1 MEVLKIKTKLDSK
14 GTKDKIIEL
23 FYEKH
28 LRPTDIAQELNV
40 VKSYVTKIIQSDSRY
55 VQEKELRKN
64 NNKEKNKIV
73 KREYIQKKRAKEKQ
87 EYLAMLIQI
96 NKDNE
101 YLSNKKQLSDLQF
114 AKWNRQM
121 YEYCKNSSDLQLK
134 SGINVGYNV
143 PKRIRN
149 VVNASSI
156 RV

>member
-14 GTKDKIIEL
+14 GTKDKIVEL
-23 FYEKH
+23 FYEMH

-40 VKSYVTKIIQSDSRY
+40 VKSYVTKIIQNDSRY

-87 EYLAMLIQI
+87 EYQAMLIQI

>member
-1 MEVLKIKTKLDSK
+1 M
-14 GTKDKIIEL
+14 
-23 FYEKH
+23 
-28 LRPTDIAQELNV
+28 LRLNGFKLNV
-40 VKSYVTKIIQSDSRY
+40 AKSYVTKIIQNDSRY
-55 VQEKELRKN
+55 VQEKELRKK
-64 NNKEKNKIV
+64 NNKENNKIQ
-73 KREYIQKKRAKEKQ
+73 KREYIQRKRAKEKQ

-96 NKDNE
+96 NIDNK
-101 YLSNKKQLSDLQF
+101 YLSKKKQLSDLQF
-114 AKWNRQM
+114 VKWNRQM

>member
-1 MEVLKIKTKLDSK
+1 MLKIKTKLDSK
-14 GTKDKIIEL
+14 GTKDKIVEL
-23 FYEKH
+23 FYEMH

-40 VKSYVTKIIQSDSRY
+40 VKSYVTKIIQNDSRY

-114 AKWNRQM
+114 SKWNRQM

>member
-1 MEVLKIKTKLDSK
+1 MLKIKTKLDSK
-14 GTKDKIIEL
+14 GTKDKIVEL
-23 FYEKH
+23 FYEMH

-40 VKSYVTKIIQSDSRY
+40 VKSYVTKIIQNDSRY

-101 YLSNKKQLSDLQF
+101 YLSKKKQLSDLQF
-114 AKWNRQM
+114 AKWNRGM

>member
-1 MEVLKIKTKLDSK
+1 MLKIKTKLDNK

-23 FYEKH
+23 FYEMH

-40 VKSYVTKIIQSDSRY
+40 AKSYVTKIIQNDSRY
-55 VQEKELRKN
+55 VQEKELRKK
-64 NNKEKNKIV
+64 NNKENNKIQ
-73 KREYIQKKRAKEKQ
+73 KREYIQRKRAKEKQ

-96 NKDNE
+96 NIDNK
-101 YLSNKKQLSDLQF
+101 YLSKKKQLSDLQF
-114 AKWNRQM
+114 VKWNRQM

-134 SGINVGYNV
+134 SSINVGYNV
-143 PKRIRN
+143 PKIIRN

>member
-1 MEVLKIKTKLDSK
+1 
-14 GTKDKIIEL
+14 
-23 FYEKH
+23 
-28 LRPTDIAQELNV
+28 
-40 VKSYVTKIIQSDSRY
+40 
-55 VQEKELRKN
+55 
-64 NNKEKNKIV
+64 
-73 KREYIQKKRAKEKQ
+73 
-87 EYLAMLIQI
+87 MLIQI

>member
-1 MEVLKIKTKLDSK
+1 MLKIKTKLDSK
-14 GTKDKIIEL
+14 GTKDKIVEL
-23 FYEKH
+23 FYEMH

-40 VKSYVTKIIQSDSRY
+40 VKSYVTKIIQNDVRY
-55 VQEKELRKN
+55 VNEKELIKLKS
-64 NNKEKNKIV
+64 KEKNKIQ
-73 KREYIQKKRAKEKQ
+73 KRQYIQTKRAKEKQ
-87 EYLAMLIQI
+87 EYQAMLIQI

>member
-1 MEVLKIKTKLDSK
+1 MLKIKTKLDSK
-14 GTKDKIIEL
+14 GTKDKIVEL
-23 FYEKH
+23 FYEMH

-40 VKSYVTKIIQSDSRY
+40 VKSYVTKIIKNDARY
-55 VQEKELRKN
+55 VNEKDLRKN
-64 NNKEKNKIV
+64 NNKEKNKV
-73 KREYIQKKRAKEKQ
+73 LKREYIQKKRAKEKQ

-96 NKDNE
+96 NRDNE
-101 YLSNKKQLSDLQF
+101 YLSKKKQLSDLQF

-134 SGINVGYNV
+134 SSINVGYNV

>member
-1 MEVLKIKTKLDSK
+1 MLKIKTKLDSK
-14 GTKDKIIEL
+14 GTKDKIVEL
-23 FYEKH
+23 FYEMH

-40 VKSYVTKIIQSDSRY
+40 VKSYVTKIIQNDVRY
-55 VQEKELRKN
+55 VNEKELRKN
-64 NNKEKNKIV
+64 NNKEKNKV
-73 KREYIQKKRAKEKQ
+73 LKREYIQKKRAKEKQ

>member
-14 GTKDKIIEL
+14 GTKDKIVEL
-23 FYEKH
+23 FYEMH

-40 VKSYVTKIIQSDSRY
+40 VKSYVTKIIQNDSRY

-114 AKWNRQM
+114 SKWNRQM

-134 SGINVGYNV
+134 SGINVGYNI

>member
-1 MEVLKIKTKLDSK
+1 MLKIKTKLDSK
-14 GTKDKIIEL
+14 GTKDKIVEL
-23 FYEKH
+23 FYEMH

-40 VKSYVTKIIQSDSRY
+40 VKSYVTKIIQNDSRY

-87 EYLAMLIQI
+87 EYQAMLIQI

>member
-1 MEVLKIKTKLDSK
+1 MLKIKTKLDSK
-14 GTKDKIIEL
+14 GTKDKIVEL
-23 FYEKH
+23 FYEMH

-40 VKSYVTKIIQSDSRY
+40 VKSYITKIIQNDSRY

-73 KREYIQKKRAKEKQ
+73 KREYIQKKRAKAKQ

>member
-1 MEVLKIKTKLDSK
+1 MLKIKTKLDSK

-23 FYEKH
+23 FYEIH
-28 LRPTDIAQELNV
+28 LRPTDIARELNV
-40 VKSYVTKIIQSDSRY
+40 VKSYVTKIIQNDARY
-55 VQEKELRKN
+55 VQEKELRKLES
-64 NNKEKNKIV
+64 KEKNKIQ

-87 EYLAMLIQI
+87 EYLAMIIQI
-96 NKDNE
+96 NRDNE
-101 YLSNKKQLSDLQF
+101 YLSKKKQLSDLQF
-114 AKWNRQM
+114 AKWNRGM